1 MNRLL
6 LTFAA
11 ADYALT
17 LSAQGEVLFRADQGD
32 TPSQAMTEKAL
43 AAEIKKVSKKLAL
56 SEDQQT
62 EVARLY
68 TNANNQ
74 LKELDKQRT
83 QGGGRMGGM
92 MGGMMPGG
100 MPGAGAARPQGAP
113 AQGGQAAARPQGAAT
128 PGAGAAAGTQ
138 GAAAGAARPQSA
150 AAAGAQPGQGMPG
163 GMMPG
168 AGAARQQGAAA
179 GAQAGQAAAGAQ
191 GAAADA
197 ARPQGAAAG
206 AQAGQ
211 AAAGAARPQGMPGGM
226 GGMMGGRFG
235 GMQSPKAR
243 IEEERDNAVKA
254 ILDEKQL
261 KKYERYLKVKAAN
274 SGGGMGM
281 GMAF

>member
-11 ADYALT
+11 AAYALT

-113 AQGGQAAARPQGAAT
+113 AQGGQAAA
-128 PGAGAAAGTQ
+128 
-138 GAAAGAARPQSA
+138 
-150 AAAGAQPGQGMPG
+150 
-163 GMMPG
+163 
-168 AGAARQQGAAA
+168 
-179 GAQAGQAAAGAQ
+179 
-191 GAAADA
+191 
-197 ARPQGAAAG
+197 
-206 AQAGQ
+206 
-211 AAAGAARPQGMPGGM
+211 GAARPQGMPGGM